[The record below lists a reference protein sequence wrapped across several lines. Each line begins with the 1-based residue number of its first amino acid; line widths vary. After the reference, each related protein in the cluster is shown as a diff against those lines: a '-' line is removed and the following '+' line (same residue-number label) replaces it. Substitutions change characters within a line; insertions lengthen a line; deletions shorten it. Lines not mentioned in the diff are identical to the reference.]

1 MLAALLLPTSL
12 SVPFAIDVN
21 WKNEVCFIGIENYL
35 TATFDAT
42 HLTGESN
49 CDNWIMHKS

>member
-1 MLAALLLPTSL
+1 VLAALLLPTSL

-49 CDNWIMHKS
+49 CGHWIMLKS